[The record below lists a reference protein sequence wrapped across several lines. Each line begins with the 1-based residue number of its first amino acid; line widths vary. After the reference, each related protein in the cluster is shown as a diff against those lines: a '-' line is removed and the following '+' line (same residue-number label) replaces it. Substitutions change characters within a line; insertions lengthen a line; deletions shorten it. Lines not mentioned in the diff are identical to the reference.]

1 MDLRDLVK
9 LAGIVNPEL
18 LNRIETTA
26 EVEEAEGAG
35 FEQATTAPDE
45 QMMDDP
51 MQAMGSDVDT
61 SLRRYLKAK
70 GDHVSVDETVYPD
83 HTVKCK

>member
-35 FEQATTAPDE
+35 FEKQQQP
-45 QMMDDP
+45 QMN
-51 MQAMGSDVDT
+51 
-61 SLRRYLKAK
+61 K
-70 GDHVSVDETVYPD
+70 
-83 HTVKCK
+83 